1 MSEFLAVLEVQ
12 SQFWRRACLPTLCWN
27 DGVLCMCSACV
38 CARSCRC
45 VCPYMYI
52 YRVYIY
58 TPAHLCR
65 FSFSRQYCLF
75 RFVFSLDHRF
85 CLTNFCLCKTKQ
97 KYANIWHFMCNHK
110 RLHPACSVQGYFSDA
125 WNTFDSL
132 IVIGSIVDVVLSEA
146 DVSIPQL
153 TFPSPYFSF
162 SVSPLFPSSGQVTDF
177 DLMFLKF
184 EYRPVLGQLCWYGK

>member
-1 MSEFLAVLEVQ
+1 M
-12 SQFWRRACLPTLCWN
+12 ACLPELCVY

-38 CARSCRC
+38 CL
-45 VCPYMYI
+45 YMYI
-52 YRVYIY
+52 NIYKMCIYIY
-58 TPAHLCR
+58 THTHTCAHVCC

-75 RFVFSLDHRF
+75 CFVFSLDHRF

-184 EYRPVLGQLCWYGK
+184 EYRPVIGQLCWYGK

>member
-1 MSEFLAVLEVQ
+1 MH
-12 SQFWRRACLPTLCWN
+12 
-27 DGVLCMCSACV
+27 
-38 CARSCRC
+38 
-45 VCPYMYI
+45 I
-52 YRVYIY
+52 YVAFPSVGNIVW
-58 TPAHLCR
+58 
-65 FSFSRQYCLF
+65 F

-146 DVSIPQL
+146 DVSISQL

-184 EYRPVLGQLCWYGK
+184 WVQTSHRSIMLIWEINSLFFLPIFFSYEREA

>member
-1 MSEFLAVLEVQ
+1 MH
-12 SQFWRRACLPTLCWN
+12 
-27 DGVLCMCSACV
+27 
-38 CARSCRC
+38 
-45 VCPYMYI
+45 I
-52 YRVYIY
+52 YVAFPSVGNIVWF
-58 TPAHLCR
+58 C
-65 FSFSRQYCLF
+65 
-75 RFVFSLDHRF
+75 FVFSLDHRF

-146 DVSIPQL
+146 DVSISQL

-184 EYRPVLGQLCWYGK
+184 WVQTSHRSIMLIWEINSLFFLPIFFSYERETLDCIVVHQRSLDCFCVITLSFSSLFLFVFFSCSLSAECLS

>member
-1 MSEFLAVLEVQ
+1 
-12 SQFWRRACLPTLCWN
+12 
-27 DGVLCMCSACV
+27 MCC
-38 CARSCRC
+38 
-45 VCPYMYI
+45 
-52 YRVYIY
+52 
-58 TPAHLCR
+58 

-75 RFVFSLDHRF
+75 CFVFSLDHGF
-85 CLTNFCLCKTKQ
+85 CLTDFCLCKTKQ

-184 EYRPVLGQLCWYGK
+184 EYRPVIGQLCWYGK